1 MYGVGNTKQ
10 TRSRSSKIRGEAKKE
25 EMEGVTKQQSDYIWQ
40 DREIRFDSKPTL
52 LACRRGEKVIGKRI
66 HRLISYSI
74 D

>member
-1 MYGVGNTKQ
+1 
-10 TRSRSSKIRGEAKKE
+10 
-25 EMEGVTKQQSDYIWQ
+25 MEGVTKQQSDYIWQ